1 MNLHELVLENLQE
14 VAGAEK
20 FLVAGLL
27 ALIDASSGVQLQA
40 ALAEHLKQT
49 EIQVT
54 RIADVHT
61 SLRLKLKSRICKPMV
76 GLLAD
81 AAKATP
87 TKPAGDIRDLAM
99 LGAAERIEHF
109 EIAVY
114 FSLSPLLR
122 HWGMATPR
130 ICLLRTSWKSR
141 RPVTTGIS
149 WAHYRRDYMVN
160 RREFLIGSAAVSERG
175 GSPQIEPNW
184 IASR

>member
-87 TKPAGDIRDLAM
+87 TKPAGISAIWQCWAPQSGSSTSRS
-99 LGAAERIEHF
+99 RF
-109 EIAVY
+109 T
-114 FSLSPLLR
+114 SPYL
-122 HWGMATPR
+122 P
-130 ICLLRTSWKSR
+130 C
-141 RPVTTGIS
+141 
-149 WAHYRRDYMVN
+149 
-160 RREFLIGSAAVSERG
+160 
-175 GSPQIEPNW
+175 
-184 IASR
+184 